1 VSSDAVAGGSAV
13 SPVALPGPRPGG
25 DGDASTADVHDA
37 ARRLLAVVRRLPA
50 EPSGNGIVLDL
61 VVDGARCVVTRAK
74 GTAGHDAGHADVPVP
89 GQGSGRGNGAS
100 VGPLPPG
107 GLTPREQ
114 EIARMVADG
123 FTNKEIASVLEISSW
138 TVSTHLRRIFG
149 KLDVGTRAAMVA
161 RLSPPFRS

>member
-1 VSSDAVAGGSAV
+1 VSSDAVAGRSRV
-13 SPVALPGPRPGG
+13 SPVAVEIPCAHS
-25 DGDASTADVHDA
+25 DGEVSQAEVQDA
-37 ARRLLAVVRRLPA
+37 ARRLLALVRKLPP
-50 EPSGNGIVLDL
+50 ELSGNGMVLDL
-61 VVDGARCVVTRAK
+61 VVDGTRCVVTRADP
-74 GTAGHDAGHADVPVP
+74 TVRPV
-89 GQGSGRGNGAS
+89 NGAAA
-100 VGPLPPG
+100 GPFASG

-161 RLSPPFRS
+161 RLSPPFPA